1 MKRDRFDSE
10 MISYS
15 SGKRIC
21 CIRCIARIII
31 DKEVTMRRIEENRSA
46 WEHARANH
54 TTSRQRKTA
63 AYAAKNVAA
72 RYTKA
77 SGKNSSSSQNTSDRS
92 RINPRSYASP
102 EYQNDISARSY
113 EVASWLQE
121 MGETGAA
128 GMQGSSDATSN
139 PEQSTPGAGWNW
151 RPVGNGMDF
160 EQSAT
165 GEMDLE
171 ELEEEQEKASQL
183 IDPDEE
189 QKKAETELERL
200 KKMLETMKQKKEDAK
215 KSKKKLPYRYQQVS
229 TAIRGAKNIMQASNA
244 LTKATSS
251 LTQVRRQASSGKYSE
266 KEISIAS
273 THARKMVRTARKKL
287 RNLKAEF
294 LQKNDGVRC
303 KNDTSQ
309 KMGIV
314 VKRSEERK
322 KLETMQEKDRE
333 LMKLTREIQAAEVKY
348 KNRHRRKENWEL
360 MEADM
365 EYLRRRIAYL
375 KNQENERETQDR
387 IEASTEAVQTGEITA
402 DGTNMFTSAEQS
414 VILEQEAVVDAT
426 VKEAN
431 S

>member
-1 MKRDRFDSE
+1 
-10 MISYS
+10 
-15 SGKRIC
+15 
-21 CIRCIARIII
+21 
-31 DKEVTMRRIEENRSA
+31 MRRIQENRSA
-46 WEHARANH
+46 WEQVRANH
-54 TTSRQRKTA
+54 TTNRQRSRTSASLAKNI
-63 AYAAKNVAA
+63 AAK
-72 RYTKA
+72 YTKA
-77 SGKNSSSSQNTSDRS
+77 SSRNRTSGQKITDPN
-92 RINPRSYASP
+92 RIDPRSYASP
-102 EYQNDISARSY
+102 EYQNDISARRY
-113 EVASWLQE
+113 EVAYWLQE
-121 MGETGAA
+121 MEETGVS
-128 GMQGSSDATSN
+128 GMPDSSDAAGS
-139 PEQSTPGAGWNW
+139 PEQRVPGAGWNW
-151 RPVGNGMDF
+151 KPVGDGMDF
-160 EQSAT
+160 GQSDT
-165 GEMDLE
+165 NEIDPE
-171 ELEEEQEKASQL
+171 ELEEEQEKTSQL
-183 IDPDEE
+183 INPDEE
-189 QKKAETELERL
+189 EKKAETELERL
-200 KKMLETMKQKKEDAK
+200 KKMLEAMKQKKADAK
-215 KSKKKLPYRYQQVS
+215 KSKKKLSYRYQQVS

-314 VKRSEERK
+314 VKRSKKQE
-322 KLETMQEKDRE
+322 KLEVMQEKDRE
-333 LMKLTREIQAAEVKY
+333 LQKLTREIQAAEAKY
-348 KNRHRRKENWEL
+348 KNRHRRKENWDL

-375 KNQENERETQDR
+375 KNQEDERETQDR
-387 IEASTEAVQTGEITA
+387 IEASTEAVQTGEIAA

>member
-1 MKRDRFDSE
+1 
-10 MISYS
+10 
-15 SGKRIC
+15 
-21 CIRCIARIII
+21 
-31 DKEVTMRRIEENRSA
+31 MRRIEENRSA

-54 TTSRQRKTA
+54 TTNRQRSRTSASSAKNI
-63 AYAAKNVAA
+63 AAK
-72 RYTKA
+72 YTKA
-77 SGKNSSSSQNTSDRS
+77 SSRNRTSSQRTTDPN

-102 EYQNDISARSY
+102 EYQNDISARRY
-113 EVASWLQE
+113 EVAYWLQE
-121 MGETGAA
+121 MEETGNS
-128 GMQGSSDATSN
+128 GMPDNTDKTEVPGQGAN
-139 PEQSTPGAGWNW
+139 GWNW
-151 RPVGNGMDF
+151 RPVGDGMDF
-160 EQSAT
+160 GQSEPDEIDT
-165 GEMDLE
+165 E
-171 ELEEEQEKASQL
+171 ELEEEQEKVSQF
-183 IDPDEE
+183 INPDEE
-189 QKKAETELERL
+189 EKKAETELERL
-200 KKMLETMKQKKEDAK
+200 KKMLETMKQKKADAK
-215 KSKKKLPYRYQQVS
+215 NSKKKLPYRYQQVS
-229 TAIRGAKNIMQASNA
+229 AAIRGAKNIMQASNA

-251 LTQVRRQASSGKYSE
+251 LTQVKRQASSGKYSE

-287 RNLKAEF
+287 RNIKAEF

-303 KNDTSQ
+303 KNDASQ

-314 VKRSEERK
+314 VKRSEEHQ

-375 KNQENERETQDR
+375 KNQEDERETEAR
-387 IEASTEAVQTGEITA
+387 IEASTEAVQTGEIA
-402 DGTNMFTSAEQS
+402 PDGTNMFTSVEQS